1 MAFWPPRRDFWEEVS
16 VRSADSASNQT
27 LISVTAVSV
36 VFGAVQ
42 ALKDVSFDLRRGEIL
57 GLIGPNGA
65 GKTTL
70 FNCLSRLY
78 TPTSGQIRLKGQ
90 DLLAL
95 RPDQIAGAGIGR
107 TFQNVA
113 CFGSMTV
120 RDNVLTGCHAH
131 IASSSWLEALRLPAA
146 RRAEAAA
153 RAEIE
158 EILNWLDLGGVADR
172 MVGDLPFGTRKRVEY
187 ARALAMRP
195 DVILLDE
202 PAAGLNHEEVHVL
215 GDLIRRTRDERGVT
229 VLLVEHHM
237 SLVMSVSD
245 RVVVL
250 NFGQK
255 LAEGTPAEIQRHPEV
270 IHAYLGGQA
279 A

>member
-1 MAFWPPRRDFWEEVS
+1 MHSAKQQESSPLLS
-16 VRSADSASNQT
+16 V
-27 LISVTAVSV
+27 
-36 VFGAVQ
+36 
-42 ALKDVSFDLRRGEIL
+42 KDVCVAFGGLKALRNIGFDLHHGEIL

-78 TPTSGQIRLKGQ
+78 TPVSGEIRFLGD

-95 RPDQIAGAGIGR
+95 RRDQIAGRGIGR
-107 TFQNVA
+107 TFQNIA

-120 RDNVLTGCHAH
+120 RQNIMTGCHSH
-131 IASSSWLEALRLPAA
+131 MRSSSLGEALRLPS
-146 RRAEAAA
+146 A
-153 RAEIE
+153 RAQERRFQNEIE
-158 EILNWLDLGGVADR
+158 EVIDWLGLRPDAERLVD
-172 MVGDLPFGTRKRVEY
+172 DLPFGTRKRVEF

-195 DVILLDE
+195 KIILLDE
-202 PAAGLNHEEVHVL
+202 PAAGLNHEEVMAL
-215 GDLIRRTRDERGVT
+215 GDLIRRTRDERGIT

-250 NFGQK
+250 NFGEK
-255 LAEGTPAEIQRHPEV
+255 IAEGTPAEIQRHPEV
-270 IHAYLGGQA
+270 IRAYLGGHA

>member
-1 MAFWPPRRDFWEEVS
+1 MSFAAAAAD
-16 VRSADSASNQT
+16 RS
-27 LISVTAVSV
+27 LISVNNVSV
-36 VFGAVQ
+36 VFEAVQ
-42 ALKDVSFDLRRGEIL
+42 ALKDVSFDLNRGEIL

-78 TPTSGQIRLKGQ
+78 TPTSGRIMLEGE

-95 RPDQIAGAGIGR
+95 RADQVAGKGIGR

-113 CFGSMTV
+113 CFGSLTV
-120 RDNVLTGCHAH
+120 RENILTGCHPH
-131 IASSSWLEALRLPAA
+131 MGGNSLFEALRLPMA
-146 RRAEAAA
+146 RREEAKV
-153 RAEIE
+153 REEIE
-158 EILNWLDLGGVADR
+158 EIIAWLDLGDVAGR
-172 MVGDLPFGTRKRVEY
+172 MVDDLPFGTRTRVEY

-195 DVILLDE
+195 KVILLDE

-237 SLVMSVSD
+237 ALVMSMAD
-245 RVVVL
+245 RGVVL
-250 NFGQK
+250 NFGGK
-255 LAEGTPAEIQRHPEV
+255 IAEGTPAQVQRDPEV
-270 IHAYLGGQA
+270 IHAYLGGSA

>member
-1 MAFWPPRRDFWEEVS
+1 MHSAKRIESSPLLS
-16 VRSADSASNQT
+16 V
-27 LISVTAVSV
+27 
-36 VFGAVQ
+36 
-42 ALKDVSFDLRRGEIL
+42 KDVCVAFGGLNALRDISFDLHRGEIL

-78 TPTSGQIRLKGQ
+78 SPKSGEIRLLGEN
-90 DLLAL
+90 LLAF
-95 RPDQIAGAGIGR
+95 RRDQIAGRGIGR
-107 TFQNVA
+107 TFQNIA

-120 RDNVLTGCHAH
+120 RQNILTGCHSH
-131 IASSSWLEALRLPAA
+131 MRSSSLAQALRLPSALTEE
-146 RRAEAAA
+146 RRFRE
-153 RAEIE
+153 EIE
-158 EILNWLDLGGVADR
+158 EVIEWLDLRKDAERLVD
-172 MVGDLPFGTRKRVEY
+172 DLPFGTRKRVEF

-195 DVILLDE
+195 KIILLDE
-202 PAAGLNHEEVHVL
+202 PAAGLNHEEVMAL
-215 GDLIRRTRDERGVT
+215 GDLIRRTRDERGIT

-250 NFGQK
+250 NFGEK
-255 LAEGTPAEIQRHPEV
+255 IAEGAPAQIQKDPEV
-270 IHAYLGGQA
+270 IRAYLGGHA

>member
-1 MAFWPPRRDFWEEVS
+1 MGFAVAKSGRNLVS
-16 VRSADSASNQT
+16 VID
-27 LISVTAVSV
+27 VSV
-36 VFGAVQ
+36 IFGAVH
-42 ALKDVSFDLRRGEIL
+42 ALKDVSFDLKEGEIL

-78 TPTSGQIRLKGQ
+78 TPTSGQITVEGA

-95 RPDQIAGAGIGR
+95 RADQVADRGIGR

-113 CFGSMTV
+113 CFGSLTV
-120 RDNVLTGCHAH
+120 RQNILTGCHH
-131 IASSSWLEALRLPAA
+131 LMGGNSLFEALRLPAA
-146 RRAEAAA
+146 RAREAKAN
-153 RAEIE
+153 AEIE
-158 EILNWLDLGGVADR
+158 EIIDWLDLGDVAER
-172 MVGDLPFGTRKRVEY
+172 MVDDLPFGTRKRVEY

-195 DVILLDE
+195 KVILLDE
-202 PAAGLNHEEVHVL
+202 PAAGLNHEEVEVL

-250 NFGQK
+250 NFGGK
-255 LAEGTPAEIQRHPEV
+255 IAEGTPAQIQRDPEV
-270 IHAYLGGQA
+270 IQAYLGGSA
-279 A
+279 T

>member
-1 MAFWPPRRDFWEEVS
+1 MLSTAHAQGD
-16 VRSADSASNQT
+16 A
-27 LISVTAVSV
+27 LISVREVCV
-36 VFGAVQ
+36 RFGAVQ
-42 ALKDVSFDLRRGEIL
+42 ALNRVSFDLRRGEIL

-78 TPTSGQIRLKGQ
+78 TPVSGAITLDGE

-95 RPDQIAGAGIGR
+95 RPDQMAGRGIGR

-120 RDNVLTGCHAH
+120 RDNILAGCHARMGGH
-131 IASSSWLEALRLPAA
+131 PVAEALRLPGA
-146 RRAEAAA
+146 RRAEAHA
-153 RAEIE
+153 RAGIAEI
-158 EILNWLDLGGVADR
+158 IDWLDLGAVADR
-172 MVGDLPFGTRKRVEY
+172 MVDDLPFGTRKRVEY

-195 DVILLDE
+195 KVILLDE

-237 SLVMSVSD
+237 ALVMSVSD

-250 NFGQK
+250 NFGET
-255 LAEGTPAEIQRHPEV
+255 LTEGTPAEVQRHPEV
-270 IHAYLGGQA
+270 IDAYLGGQA

>member
-1 MAFWPPRRDFWEEVS
+1 M
-16 VRSADSASNQT
+16 RSTDTSHDHS
-27 LISVTAVSV
+27 LISVRNVSV
-36 VFGAVQ
+36 LFGAVQ
-42 ALKDVSFDLRRGEIL
+42 ALKDVSFDLNKGEIL

-78 TPTSGQIRLKGQ
+78 TPTSGSISIEGE

-95 RPDQIAGAGIGR
+95 RPDQMAGKGIGR

-120 RDNVLTGCHAH
+120 RENILTGCHPHMAGN
-131 IASSSWLEALRLPAA
+131 SLFEALRLPIA
-146 RRAEAAA
+146 RREEEKA
-153 RAEIE
+153 RE
-158 EILNWLDLGGVADR
+158 EIREIITWLGLGDVADR
-172 MVGDLPFGTRKRVEY
+172 MVDDLPFGTRKRVEY

-195 DVILLDE
+195 KVILLDE
-202 PAAGLNHEEVHVL
+202 PAAGLNHEEVTVL
-215 GDLIRRTRDERGVT
+215 GDLIRRTRDERGIT

-237 SLVMSVSD
+237 SLVMSISD

-250 NFGQK
+250 NFGGK
-255 LAEGTPAEIQRHPEV
+255 IAEGTPAEIQRNPEV
-270 IHAYLGGQA
+270 IHAYLGGTA

>member
-1 MAFWPPRRDFWEEVS
+1 MRSVTDQNRRS
-16 VRSADSASNQT
+16 
-27 LISVTAVSV
+27 LISVSQVSV
-36 VFGAVQ
+36 EFGPVK
-42 ALKDVSFDLRRGEIL
+42 ALTDVSFDLFEGEIL

-78 TPTSGQIRLKGQ
+78 TPTTGTIRLDGQ

-95 RPDQIAGAGIGR
+95 RPHEVAGKGIGR

-113 CFGSMTV
+113 CFGSLSV
-120 RDNVLTGCHAH
+120 RDNILTGCHSH
-131 IASSSWLEALRLPAA
+131 FGGNSVFEALRLPSA
-146 RRAEAAA
+146 RRAEAAF

-158 EILNWLDLGGVADR
+158 DIIGWLNLGDVADR
-172 MVGDLPFGTRKRVEY
+172 MVDDLPFGIRKQVEF

-195 DVILLDE
+195 KVILLDE
-202 PAAGLNHEEVHVL
+202 PAAGLNHEEVHGL
-215 GDLIRRTRDERGVT
+215 GDLIRRTRDERGIT

-250 NFGQK
+250 NFGGK
-255 LAEGTPAEIQRHPEV
+255 IAEGTPAEIQRNPEV

>member
-1 MAFWPPRRDFWEEVS
+1 M
-16 VRSADSASNQT
+16 T
-27 LISVTAVSV
+27 
-36 VFGAVQ
+36 FGAVK
-42 ALKDVSFDLRRGEIL
+42 ALTDVSFDLRRGEIL

-78 TPTSGQIRLKGQ
+78 SPTSGQITLDGE

-95 RPDQIAGAGIGR
+95 RPDQVAGKGIGR

-113 CFGSMTV
+113 CFGSMSV
-120 RDNVLTGCHAH
+120 RENILTGCHPH
-131 IASSSWLEALRLPAA
+131 MGGSSLSEALRLPAA
-146 RRAEAAA
+146 RREEAKA

-158 EILNWLDLGGVADR
+158 EMITWLDLNDVADR
-172 MVGDLPFGTRKRVEY
+172 MVDDLPFGTRKRVEY

-195 DVILLDE
+195 KVILLDE

-215 GDLIRRTRDERGVT
+215 GDLIRRTRDERGIT

-237 SLVMSVSD
+237 SLVMSISD

-250 NFGQK
+250 NFGGK
-255 LAEGTPAEIQRHPEV
+255 IAEGTPAEIQRHPEV
-270 IHAYLGGQA
+270 INAYLGGSA

>member
-1 MAFWPPRRDFWEEVS
+1 M
-16 VRSADSASNQT
+16 RSATDQSCRG
-27 LISVTAVSV
+27 LISVRNVSV
-36 VFGAVQ
+36 SFGAVK
-42 ALKDVSFDLRRGEIL
+42 ALTDVSFELFKGEIL

-65 GKTTL
+65 GKTTM

-78 TPTSGQIRLKGQ
+78 TPSAGTIQLEGA

-95 RPDQIAGAGIGR
+95 RRDQVAGRGIGR

-120 RDNVLTGCHAH
+120 RQNVLTGCHSH
-131 IASSSWLEALRLPAA
+131 MRGNSLFEALRLPL
-146 RRAEAAA
+146 A
-153 RAEIE
+153 RAEEARFQAEIA
-158 EILNWLDLGGVADR
+158 EILSWLDLQDVADR
-172 MVGDLPFGTRKRVEY
+172 MVDDLPFGTRKRVEY

-195 DVILLDE
+195 KVILLDE

-237 SLVMSVSD
+237 SLVMSISD

-250 NFGQK
+250 NFGGK
-255 LAEGTPAEIQRHPEV
+255 IAEGTPAEIQRHPEV
-270 IHAYLGGQA
+270 IEAYLGGHA

>member
-1 MAFWPPRRDFWEEVS
+1 MAFCAHRRDFWEEVS
-16 VRSADSASNQT
+16 LRSSLNADGQN
-27 LISVTAVSV
+27 LISVRNVFVT
-36 VFGAVQ
+36 FGAVK
-42 ALKDVSFDLRRGEIL
+42 ALTDVSFDLRRGEIL

-78 TPTSGQIRLKGQ
+78 SPTSGQITLDGE

-95 RPDQIAGAGIGR
+95 RPDQVAGKGIGR

-113 CFGSMTV
+113 CFGSMSV
-120 RDNVLTGCHAH
+120 RENILTGCHPH
-131 IASSSWLEALRLPAA
+131 MGGSSLSEALRLPAA
-146 RRAEAAA
+146 RREEAKA

-158 EILNWLDLGGVADR
+158 EMITWLDLNDVADR
-172 MVGDLPFGTRKRVEY
+172 MVDDLPFGTRKRVEY

-195 DVILLDE
+195 KVILLDE

-215 GDLIRRTRDERGVT
+215 GDLIRRTRDERGIT

-237 SLVMSVSD
+237 SLVMSISD

-250 NFGQK
+250 NFGGK
-255 LAEGTPAEIQRHPEV
+255 IAEGTPAEIQRHPEV
-270 IHAYLGGQA
+270 INAYLGGSA